1 MIHLIIIGT
10 CQIIAKKYYLICS
23 SCLKSHSYRIWNIS
37 QLLCYLNNFFLFF
50 FVDISTVIKYSLNNR
65 HRYACFFC
73 HIFSSNI
80 FFCRH
85 ILFIFLSRYI
95 VLVLL
100 QASFYLYMLFCS
112 ISKNVVTYPYGI
124 SLLII
129 IFSTITLSIFTMQN
143 YLFFVFIQYFTY
155 TLKKL
160 IKALIPK

>member
-1 MIHLIIIGT
+1 MEWCILFATDTPLFEWVCCLLVLQLYILLQRVSFFCAIFW
-10 CQIIAKKYYLICS
+10 ICS
-23 SCLKSHSYRIWNIS
+23 FI
-37 QLLCYLNNFFLFF
+37 
-50 FVDISTVIKYSLNNR
+50 
-65 HRYACFFC
+65 A
-73 HIFSSNI
+73 SNI

-129 IFSTITLSIFTMQN
+129 IFSTIALSIFTMQN

-160 IKALIPK
+160 IKALIPKWTNAFISFL